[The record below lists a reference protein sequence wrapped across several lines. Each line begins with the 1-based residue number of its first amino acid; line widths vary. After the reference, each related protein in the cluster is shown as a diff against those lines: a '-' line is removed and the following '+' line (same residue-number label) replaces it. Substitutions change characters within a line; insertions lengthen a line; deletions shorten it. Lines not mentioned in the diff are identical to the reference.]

1 MDIQDISMLLQT
13 CAPHVHQQTMAA
25 IVKTESGFKPFAI
38 GINKSE
44 VKLARQPANK
54 QEAVTT
60 AKWLISNGY
69 NIDMGMA
76 QINSANM
83 KWLGVS
89 VDDLFDPCKNVSA
102 GAKILLNNYVDAFK
116 KIGEPQ
122 NALRAALSSYN
133 TGNATAG
140 IKNGYVAKVTA
151 ASVTVPALLVQA
163 PKAPEQ
169 APPIALVSK
178 LPTSALTTNERST
191 VTDQSPSGINLVASA
206 AATVPA
212 PAKTTSRP
220 RSGEFVYSVKADS
233 SPETAP
239 ENTSPMVFR

>member
-1 MDIQDISMLLQT
+1 
-13 CAPHVHQQTMAA
+13 MAA

-38 GINKSE
+38 GVNKSE
-44 VKLARQPANK
+44 VKLIRQPANK

-89 VDDLFDPCKNVSA
+89 IDDLFDPCKNVAA
-102 GAKILLNNYVDAFK
+102 GAKILLNNYIDAFK

-122 NALRAALSSYN
+122 DALRAALSSYN

-151 ASVTVPALLVQA
+151 ASVTVPALLSLA

-169 APPIALVSK
+169 GPPIALVSK
-178 LPTSALTTNERST
+178 LAPSVTPANVRSESSE
-191 VTDQSPSGINLVASA
+191 QSQIGINLVASA
-206 AATVPA
+206 SPTGPSPTKAA
-212 PAKTTSRP
+212 SRP
-220 RSGEFVYSVKADS
+220 RSGEFVYSVKSDS
-233 SPETAP
+233 SSNSTP